1 MAKNTD
7 MAIKVWNMI
16 YRYSPNPLPLQQ
28 YSYSINSSPKNKFII
43 NVDYHIINTNI
54 KHLNLGQ
61 TAVIRFYDS
70 NIKHLNLGQTAVIRF
85 YDYTN
90 DDYKEDAYI
99 VIKAYKHR
107 DYRRF
112 SMKVFYMNSKENVIH
127 PMLLEA
133 MGHSYELKF
142 NDESI
147 KYGMGWSIRNAIY
160 NVLHM
165 CYAYIYDYC
174 MLPIVVINDK
184 KPQRMKDA
192 VVRFIDKIQTNYES
206 PRSCTFM
213 VESVPNAT
221 VTVTVCPS
229 YANITVHD
237 KGVVTN
243 YPLFPIPA
251 ERKRILVSHPQPI
264 FKLVNM
270 ILTKTYSSGLYRRR
284 FRSQYVFGKLIQGT
298 SHSRYNVKSNP
309 ETKEVTFANYTEENL
324 AKLFTERLQE
334 VAFPFT
340 ANLFRYEYAYLTHD
354 KNSVG
359 YTMKIGVL
367 MLKDYAAVYA
377 YEMRDGHNRAVSICS
392 KTVSPI
398 ISNIHDEFTST
409 LISEHH
415 NAISS
420 GVNTELIATVIAE
433 YARKWLGKAR
443 RANRK

>member
-1 MAKNTD
+1 MAKPD

-16 YRYSPNPLPLQQ
+16 YRYSPKQEPLQQ
-28 YSYSINSSPKNKFII
+28 YSINSSPKNKFII

-54 KHLNLGQ
+54 KHLNP
-61 TAVIRFYDS
+61 
-70 NIKHLNLGQTAVIRF
+70 GQTAVIRF

-90 DDYKEDAYI
+90 DDYKEDVYI
-99 VIKAYKHR
+99 VIKAYMHR

-192 VVRFIDKIQTNYES
+192 VDRFINKIQTNYES
-206 PRSCTFM
+206 PHSCTFM
-213 VESVPNAT
+213 VESVSNVA

-237 KGVVTN
+237 KDLLCIFFNIN

-270 ILTKTYSSGLYRRR
+270 ILTKTYTSGLYRRR

-298 SHSRYNVKSNP
+298 GHSRYNVKSNP

-324 AKLFTERLQE
+324 AKMFTERLQE

-340 ANLFRYEYAYLTHD
+340 ANLFRYEYAFLTHD

-392 KTVSPI
+392 KIVSPI
-398 ISNIHDEFTST
+398 ISNIPDEFTST
-409 LISEHH
+409 FISKHH
-415 NAISS
+415 SNSMSS
-420 GVNTELIATVIAE
+420 GVNTESIATAIAE

-443 RANRK
+443 ANIK